1 MIKQQQYENL
11 GIILEME
18 FTDVAQAKNLEEL
31 RSLKRKKLV
40 ERHKGTYIATCYPEN
55 HILPFESK
63 LRSLDKTSGEFTNCS
78 EFDFLYQGKSG
89 VPLSKKGFR
98 GACEALYKGSDKGE
112 DYFSYAKE
120 TISKHIKTITGKSL
134 AKWLEDEEFGQDA
147 FKTAYLLYD
156 LHLAT
161 PSGLE
166 MLTKKADPRFAEV
179 ELFTSHHQP
188 KNRNATLEDDQVI
201 VLSAW
206 LKELFSKMLFQRSE
220 IERGMAKNLD
230 LIFTG
235 YHCVHQYIDEFTD
248 EQFRAKLHS
257 EVFDEQI
264 LARTSQPREPLST
277 KLMRAWQSNVKYHNL
292 SNHAYIE
299 IESCFLKADKPKA
312 KLRTITAEV
321 DSVLLLG
328 ARLFSWLLLQNEVKV
343 AFHQLSSP
351 ELNWLLD
358 ITKSREK
365 FIYVNFTNDY
375 KNGTKLRVKGIG
387 EDSKKTS
394 LFNSLEALVD
404 NNRSLLEADQAPFA
418 QINLDNNCETHYN
431 YLRMRALFA
440 CQTESIS
447 AQEFLSRNQRART
460 QNSNTIEH
468 VANYINSMTLDEL
481 NSDINR
487 INKVLAKY
495 TGSEF
500 RLLPHA
506 SEKELL
512 NYGFA

>member
-1 MIKQQQYENL
+1 
-11 GIILEME
+11 ME
-18 FTDVAQAKNLEEL
+18 LTDVAQAKNLEQL
-31 RSLKRKKLV
+31 HSLKRKKLV
-40 ERHKGTYIATCYPEN
+40 ERHKGAYIATCYPEN
-55 HILPFESK
+55 HLLPFENK
-63 LRSLDKTSGEFTNCS
+63 LRSLDKTSEEFTNCS
-78 EFDFLYQGKSG
+78 EFDFLYQGKSET
-89 VPLSKKGFR
+89 PLSKKGLR
-98 GACEALYKGSDKGE
+98 GACEALYRGSDKGE
-112 DYFSYAKE
+112 DYFSYAKG

-134 AKWLEDEEFGQDA
+134 AKWLEDKEFGQDA

-166 MLTKKADPRFAEV
+166 MLTKNADPRFSEV

-206 LKELFSKMLFQRSE
+206 LKELFSKTLFQRSE

-235 YHCVHQYIDEFTD
+235 YHRVHQYIDEFTS
-248 EQFRAKLHS
+248 EQLRAKLHS

-292 SNHAYIE
+292 SNQSYIE
-299 IESCFLKADKPKA
+299 IESCFLKADKPNA
-312 KLRTITAEV
+312 KLRTTTAEV
-321 DSVLLLG
+321 DNVLLLG
-328 ARLFSWLLLQNEVKV
+328 ARLFSWLILQNAVKGT
-343 AFHQLSSP
+343 FHQLSVP
-351 ELNWLLD
+351 ELHRQLD

-365 FIYVNFTNDY
+365 FIYVNFINDY
-375 KNGTKLRVKGIG
+375 QNRIKLRVKGIG

-394 LFNSLEALVD
+394 LFNSLKALVD
-404 NNRSLLEADQAPFA
+404 NNRSLLEANQDPFA
-418 QINLDNNCETHYN
+418 QINHDNNCETHYS
-431 YLRMRALFA
+431 YLQLRALFA

-447 AQEFLSRNQRART
+447 AQEFLSRNKRAIT
-460 QNSNTIEH
+460 QHNKTTEY
-468 VANYINSMTLDEL
+468 VENYINSMTLDEL

-500 RLLPHA
+500 RLLPPA
-506 SEKELL
+506 SETEALIKFL
-512 NYGFA
+512 